1 MVWEMS
7 QLLRGW
13 KALTLT
19 YGFEER
25 LYGVAESPDVRDEPC
40 TLVPE
45 MYPFIWG
52 NQVYLQSKMFVD
64 YLNYAQQEMGL
75 LPGIELPQKSDEDY
89 ASKMRQGNLR
99 ADGAV

>member
-13 KALTLT
+13 KAITMM

-25 LYGVAESPDVRDEPC
+25 IMGIGELADANQLCAISD
-40 TLVPE
+40 E

-52 NQVYLQSKMFVD
+52 NSVFLESKMFVA
-64 YLNYAQQEMGL
+64 YLQFAQREKRL
-75 LPGIELPQKSDEDY
+75 LQGIELPDKDDSDY
-89 ASKMRQGNLR
+89 TSNMRQGILR
-99 ADGAV
+99 ADGVI